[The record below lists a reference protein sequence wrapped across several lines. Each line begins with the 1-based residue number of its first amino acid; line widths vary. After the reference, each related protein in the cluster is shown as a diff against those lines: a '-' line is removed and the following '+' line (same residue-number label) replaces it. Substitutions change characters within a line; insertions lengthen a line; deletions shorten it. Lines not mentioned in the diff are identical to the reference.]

1 MKLLS
6 FGEIL
11 FDVFPD
17 KACIG
22 GAPLNLAAHFALQG
36 GKAYILSAVGKD
48 ALGEKAL
55 NEVED
60 LLIDT
65 EYVNVLSDKATGQ
78 CLVTLDENKIPSYN
92 LLSDVAYDYIDV
104 GDIKEKFDIFS
115 FGTLSLRSAQNIK
128 TVKKVIASGACVDI
142 YTDLNIRAP
151 HYSKDSVML
160 CLENATILKVSDEEL
175 PVVTEIAFNK
185 KCDID
190 EAFKLFAESFEQLK
204 VIIITAGANG
214 AYAYD
219 CKSKKKYYSPIVKT
233 SVVST
238 VGAGD
243 SFGATFLAQY
253 FKGEDMQTC
262 LDTASKVSA
271 FVVSNTSA
279 IPDNMKEFIAEQINT

>member
-36 GKAYILSAVGKD
+36 GKAYMLSAVGNDK
-48 ALGEKAL
+48 LGEQAL
-55 NEVED
+55 CEVKN

-65 EYVNVLSDKATGQ
+65 SYVAVLSDKATGQ
-78 CLVTLDENKIPSYN
+78 CVVTLDENKVPSYN
-92 LLSDVAYDYIDV
+92 LLNDVAYDYIAV
-104 GDIKEKFDIFS
+104 PQFNERFDIFS
-115 FGTLSLRSAQNIK
+115 FGTLSLRGQENMNAAKQ
-128 TVKKVIASGACVDI
+128 VIAADVCDEI
-142 YTDLNIRAP
+142 YCDLNIRAP
-151 HYSKDSVML
+151 FYSRESVTL

-175 PVVTEIAFNK
+175 PIVTNIAFGREYGTN
-185 KCDID
+185 
-190 EAFKLFAESFEQLK
+190 EAFEVFAKVYGQLK
-204 VIIITAGANG
+204 IIIITAGKNG

-219 CKSKKKYYSPIVKT
+219 CKTGKKFYSPIVDT
-233 SVVST
+233 TVVST

-253 FKGEDMQTC
+253 LKGADIQKSM
-262 LDTASKVSA
+262 DTASKVSA
-271 FVVSNTSA
+271 FVVSNTA
-279 IPDNMKEFIAEQINT
+279 AVPEGMKEFVENNGL